1 MARPSSED
9 LIAATAGTLTG
20 ESGLAL
26 DVDYVNAPGGY
37 RELGVAPM
45 HPPPGYSFGIGFSWT
60 SRQVEALFRPD
71 RFAGQL
77 VRDLGDQV
85 ATFPEAWL
93 GVLTDAAE
101 AEVDVEVVINSERVS
116 PAEAPAV
123 EEWRSAEF
131 VCSRRFDRRPTRDE
145 LHLEDALL
153 AVGRSGLG
161 LVLAGLSLEEIEPSP
176 GSVTEG
182 DTRAVTT
189 TRYER
194 SPLHRMRCINHF
206 GWNCQVCELDFE
218 DFYGPLGA
226 SFIEVHHL
234 TPVSAL
240 GGATEVDPLADL
252 IPLCS
257 NCHSMVHRENPP
269 VTPDELRRAIGR
281 LDRKAASEAGGIIQ

>member
-1 MARPSSED
+1 MAHPSSKD
-9 LIAATAGTLTG
+9 LIAATAGTLAG

-26 DVDYVNAPGGY
+26 DVEYVNAPGGY

-60 SRQVEALFRPD
+60 SRHVEALFRPD

-77 VRDLGDQV
+77 VRDLGEQV

-116 PAEAPAV
+116 PAEAPTV
-123 EEWRSAEF
+123 EGWRSAEI
-131 VCSRRFDRRPTRDE
+131 VCSRRFDRRSIGDD

-161 LVLAGLSLEEIEPSP
+161 LVLAGLSLEEVEPSL

-182 DTRAVTT
+182 NARVMTA

-194 SPLHRMRCINHF
+194 SPVNRMRCINHY
-206 GWNCQVCELDFE
+206 GWNCQVCGLDFE
-218 DFYGPLGA
+218 EFYGPLGA

-234 TPVSAL
+234 TPVSTL
-240 GGATEVDPLADL
+240 GGAAEVDPLVDL
-252 IPLCS
+252 IPRCS

-281 LDRKAASEAGGIIQ
+281 LDPEAASEAGGIIQ